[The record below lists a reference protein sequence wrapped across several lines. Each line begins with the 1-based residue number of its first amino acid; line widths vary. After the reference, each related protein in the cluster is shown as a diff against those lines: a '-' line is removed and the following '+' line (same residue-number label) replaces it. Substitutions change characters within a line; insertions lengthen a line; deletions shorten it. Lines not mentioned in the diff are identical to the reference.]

1 MKVTSSNNFFCSNLK
16 SALVLFCLI
25 TTAAYA
31 KDPSWVRATSSGGSG
46 ADFPFA
52 IKVGPDHNQYVTGN
66 FSSTAKFAHTTLVSA
81 GGTDIFLAKYGRS
94 GELVW
99 IVGAGGPDDD
109 SGQDLAFDGAGN
121 IYLTGSF
128 TNSATFGST
137 NGATK
142 TVTGT
147 GITIFLAKY
156 HSSGALVWVQ
166 TGTAPF
172 AQQNNP
178 TSLGVAVNAA
188 AGTVYI
194 TGFSQFDTTF
204 SSSNGTAN
212 TVSGVGSWH
221 MILAKYDTSGN
232 FQWGETN
239 AAEPNSIAYSVAVD
253 ANDNAYVTGWLE
265 DTTTFS
271 SNDGN
276 DITVTGFSPAQTT
289 GDFPDDAFLVKYDRN
304 GNVKWVNHI
313 GGYKGIGSAVAV
325 SPSGEVSMV
334 GFIGNINFESPGEAE
349 TIATSQPPGTNIN
362 LGGGDFTDPFNR
374 DAFIATYDSA
384 GVLRRTFRH
393 GSSKNEVDTG
403 LAYDLSGNLYVTRV
417 FLSTNNQPS
426 LVVLKYSGNKLL
438 WKKEAVNAGIWNGDN
453 TLISPSV
460 SVDSKGR
467 VFVTGAYQGTA
478 SFGRIQL
485 HSVGSSDIFVA
496 ELKQD

>member
-1 MKVTSSNNFFCSNLK
+1 M
-16 SALVLFCLI
+16 
-25 TTAAYA
+25 
-31 KDPSWVRATSSGGSG
+31 
-46 ADFPFA
+46 
-52 IKVGPDHNQYVTGN
+52 
-66 FSSTAKFAHTTLVSA
+66 
-81 GGTDIFLAKYGRS
+81 
-94 GELVW
+94 
-99 IVGAGGPDDD
+99 
-109 SGQDLAFDGAGN
+109 
-121 IYLTGSF
+121 
-128 TNSATFGST
+128 
-137 NGATK
+137 
-142 TVTGT
+142 
-147 GITIFLAKY
+147 
-156 HSSGALVWVQ
+156 
-166 TGTAPF
+166 
-172 AQQNNP
+172 
-178 TSLGVAVNAA
+178 GVAVNAA
-188 AGTVYI
+188 ADTVYI

-204 SSSNGTAN
+204 SSSNGTVN

-289 GDFPDDAFLVKYDRN
+289 GDFPDDAFLVKYDRH

-334 GFIGNINFESPGEAE
+334 GFVGNINFGSPGEAE

-393 GSSKNEVDTG
+393 SSSRDEVDTA
-403 LAYDLSGNLYVTRV
+403 LAYDLRGNLYVTRV
-417 FLSTNNQPS
+417 FLSTNNQPN
-426 LVVLKYSGNKLL
+426 LVVLKYSGKRLL

-453 TLISPSV
+453 TLISPAV
-460 SVDSKGR
+460 SVDREGR
-467 VFVTGAYQGTA
+467 VFVTGGYQGTA
-478 SFGRIQL
+478 SFGGIKL